1 MRHLDL
7 QILFSASY
15 REKAE
20 NKTTLRIA
28 DLEPDTQDRREVRKI
43 LTVQLN
49 HQSKAAG
56 RNAAVEVMEKGHF
69 TDKRSVHGVS
79 HVVIFTHFPSS
90 FSSNILI
97 IGDIF
102 QAVSLE
108 SRHVR

>member
-56 RNAAVEVMEKGHF
+56 RNAASGGDGERALHRQAISA
-69 TDKRSVHGVS
+69 RS
-79 HVVIFTHFPSS
+79 
-90 FSSNILI
+90 
-97 IGDIF
+97 
-102 QAVSLE
+102 
-108 SRHVR
+108 